1 MTAPNQTNPSPD
13 LLARWDVQQ
22 TAYIQDR
29 DRVYEVMF
37 EVLTHLCP
45 AEDLAALDLACGPG
59 AISDRLLRRL
69 PKARSVAVDV
79 DPVLL
84 AIGQA
89 ALGDVAGRLRWV
101 RADLRD
107 QDWTD
112 ALGADGADGTFDA
125 VLSSTA
131 LHWLD
136 PATLVATYRRAYR
149 LLRPGGVLLNADYL
163 PHPEGSRLR
172 AACDAIAL
180 ERRNGALAG
189 GAESWETWWEAV
201 AAEPA
206 LAGARAQRATL
217 WPEGARD
224 WTGATHHFHESA
236 LREAGFGET
245 GVVWQDLQ
253 QRVVAA
259 LL

>member
-1 MTAPNQTNPSPD
+1 MFVTALDLTNPARD

-29 DRVYEVMF
+29 DRVYDVMF

-45 AEDLAALDLACGPG
+45 AEDLVALDLACGPG
-59 AISDRLLRRL
+59 AISGRLLRRL

-84 AIGQA
+84 AIGEG
-89 ALGDVAGRLRWV
+89 ALGDMDGRLRWV
-101 RADLRD
+101 RADLRAP
-107 QDWTD
+107 DWPD
-112 ALGADGADGTFDA
+112 ALGADGTFDA

-136 PATLVATYRRAYR
+136 PATLVATYRRVHG
-149 LLRPGGVLLNADYL
+149 LLRPGGVLINADYL
-163 PHPEGSRLR
+163 PHPDGSRLR

-180 ERRNGALAG
+180 ERRNRALAD
-189 GAESWETWWEAV
+189 GAESWEEWWQAV
-201 AAEPA
+201 EAEPA
-206 LAGARAQRATL
+206 LADAVALRATL
-217 WPEGARD
+217 WPEGARE
-224 WTGATHHFHESA
+224 WTGATHHFHEAA
-236 LREAGFGET
+236 LRDAGFTEA

-253 QRVVAA
+253 KRIIVA
-259 LL
+259 LR